1 MKFLNAILIVFQQ
14 KFKFQNAASFRP
26 RIQVKLRVFSSKF
39 TFKTKLIHR
48 TFTPI
53 FQNIEIGL
61 CDEMV
66 VVSTILQ

>member
-1 MKFLNAILIVFQQ
+1 MKFFNAVSIVFQQ

-26 RIQVKLRVFSSKF
+26 KIQVKLAVFSSEF

-48 TFTPI
+48 TFTPV

-61 CDEMV
+61 CDEIV
-66 VVSTILQ
+66 FLFFF